1 MKFFNIENTQA
12 FFQKI
17 LDCKGNVYCKDS
29 NGNIQDLKQAAHM
42 FSNLGWLYY
51 PQRMDEIDV
60 ILEQRA
66 DRRLLLHD
74 TIDGIY
80 SR

>member
-17 LDCKGNVYCKDS
+17 LSCKGNVYCKDS
-29 NGNIQDLKQAAHM
+29 NGDFRDLKRAAHM
-42 FSNLGWLYY
+42 FSDLGWLFY
-51 PQRMDEIDV
+51 PQRVDEIDV
-60 ILEQRA
+60 ILEQ
-66 DRRLLLHD
+66 DTDSRLLLHD
-74 TIDGIY
+74 MIDGIY